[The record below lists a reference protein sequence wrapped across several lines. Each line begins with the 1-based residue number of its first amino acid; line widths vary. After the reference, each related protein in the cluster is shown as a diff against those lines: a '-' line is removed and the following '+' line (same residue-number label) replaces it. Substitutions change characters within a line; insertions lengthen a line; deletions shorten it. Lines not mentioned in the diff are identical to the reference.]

1 MDRGDVKQTVRSIFR
16 KYRWAALVLAMG
28 FLLMSFPEEA
38 KTDPV
43 PDAKE
48 IQQEQTLQQAL
59 EELLSKLD
67 GAGKV
72 NVLLS
77 ISTGQR
83 YHYQTDEDL
92 QKTEGS
98 VDQRKETVII
108 TSGDR
113 EEHGLLQRTDP
124 PTYLGA
130 VVLCQGADSA
140 RVKLAV
146 VDAVSTATG
155 LGADQISVLKMK

>member
-1 MDRGDVKQTVRSIFR
+1 MDRGDVRQTVTELVR
-16 KYRWAALVLAMG
+16 KYRWAALVLAVG
-28 FLLMSFPEEA
+28 LLLMCFPDRQ
-38 KTDPV
+38 DPLPVSAAQEV
-43 PDAKE
+43 PQE
-48 IQQEQTLQQAL
+48 QSLQQEL

-72 NVLLS
+72 KVLLS
-77 ISTGQR
+77 INSGER
-83 YHYQTDEDL
+83 YYYQTDEDL
-92 QKTEGS
+92 QRTDAS

-108 TSGDR
+108 TSKDR
-113 EEHGLLQRTDP
+113 EECGLLQRTDP

-146 VDAVSTATG
+146 VDAVSTVTG
-155 LGADQISVLKMK
+155 LGADRISVLKMK